1 MKNQPNNQPNAERK
15 RTQNVSNSS
24 SQAGV
29 AAGHRTYK
37 PRTPITKTYVA
48 IMNDPFVFSC

>member
-1 MKNQPNNQPNAERK
+1 MKNQPITQPAERK
-15 RTQNVSNSS
+15 RTQNVSNSA
-24 SQAGV
+24 QLG
-29 AAGHRTYK
+29 AANGHRTYK

>member
-1 MKNQPNNQPNAERK
+1 MKNQTPNQPAERK

-24 SQAGV
+24 TQAGV
-29 AAGHRTYK
+29 AEHRTYK

>member
-1 MKNQPNNQPNAERK
+1 MKNQPTNQPTERK
-15 RTQNVSNSS
+15 RTQNVSNSAR
-24 SQAGV
+24 AGSGN
-29 AAGHRTYK
+29 GHRTYK

>member
-1 MKNQPNNQPNAERK
+1 MKQQPTPPAAERK
-15 RTQNVSNSS
+15 RTQNVSNT
-24 SQAGV
+24 AGMV
-29 AAGHRTYK
+29 AVPEHRTYK